1 MPRQAFPYVVT
12 TPPAG
17 DPLFVSLA
25 DARAYLRLDADDP
38 TDDEL
43 TAFIKASQAA
53 VERFTRLTLFTTTFT
68 TKRDFFSSEIVL
80 RRAPLQSVTTV
91 KRQVSDAQTEVA
103 NTVYKA
109 IDEDVINW
117 GSIVLKAGQ
126 IWPSDQ
132 DAERRTI
139 EIAFVAGFGVAS
151 TDLPPD
157 LIDGA
162 LRVLADLF
170 ENRGDCSCAGA
181 LASMSPTAK
190 MLLGR
195 FKIMEV

>member
-25 DARAYLRLDADDP
+25 DARAYLRLDAGDP

-43 TAFIKASQAA
+43 TAFIKAAQAA
-53 VERFTRLTLFTTTFT
+53 VERFTKLTLFDTTFT
-68 TKRDFFSSEIVL
+68 TKRDVFVCEIQL

-91 KRQVSDAQTEVA
+91 KRQVSDVQTTVDA
-103 NTVYKA
+103 SVYKA
-109 IDEDVINW
+109 IDEDVNNW

-126 IWPSDQ
+126 LWPTDQ
-132 DAERRTI
+132 DIERRTI
-139 EIAFVAGFGVAS
+139 EIAFVAGFGADS
-151 TDLPPD
+151 TALPPD
-157 LIDGA
+157 LITGG
-162 LRVLADLF
+162 LRVLADLI

-181 LASMSPTAK
+181 MSTMSPAAQA
-190 MLLGR
+190 LLGR

>member
-17 DPLFVSLA
+17 DTLFVSLA
-25 DARAYLRLDADDP
+25 DARAYLRLDAGDP
-38 TDDEL
+38 TDAEL
-43 TAFIKASQAA
+43 TAFIKAAQAA

-68 TKRDFFSSEIVL
+68 TKRDVFSCEIVL

-91 KRQVSDAQTEVA
+91 KRQVNDVQTVVA
-103 NTVYKA
+103 DTVYKE
-109 IDEDVINW
+109 IDEGVNNY

-126 IWPSDQ
+126 LWPTDQ
-132 DAERRTI
+132 DVERRTI
-139 EIAFVAGFGVAS
+139 EIAFVAGFGADS
-151 TDLPPD
+151 TFLPDD
-157 LIDGA
+157 LIQGA

-181 LASMSPTAK
+181 METMSPAAK
-190 MLLGR
+190 ALLGR